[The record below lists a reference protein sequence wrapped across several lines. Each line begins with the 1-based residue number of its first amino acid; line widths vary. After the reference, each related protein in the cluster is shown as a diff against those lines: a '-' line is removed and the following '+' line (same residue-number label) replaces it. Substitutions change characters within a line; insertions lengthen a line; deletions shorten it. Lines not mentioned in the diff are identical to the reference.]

1 MTYFSST
8 SIVILLLFQACQ
20 HTLFEDARSYGFK
33 NKLILVS
40 AESAG
45 NGLYNFIVPLRAYY
59 RPRKELNPIVLLL
72 ESMWVCMFWIS
83 WVVILMLTNITRE
96 CRWPTSEPLSQKQ
109 WEAGFSLSTQLR
121 RTIRPFRVT
130 VSMVGEMLN
139 IVWTTLSKIW
149 HLGFVIDKGNKWEC
163 Q

>member
-1 MTYFSST
+1 MRAHIGGVGTASKGRKCLFSNELICQIKLNDHVVLQVDERIPTKFSIHWQLSHFMPPSPRQDAFLLPAHGQGTGFQSFYYFYLAYFLSP

-72 ESMWVCMFWIS
+72 ESM
-83 WVVILMLTNITRE
+83 
-96 CRWPTSEPLSQKQ
+96 
-109 WEAGFSLSTQLR
+109 
-121 RTIRPFRVT
+121 
-130 VSMVGEMLN
+130 
-139 IVWTTLSKIW
+139 
-149 HLGFVIDKGNKWEC
+149 
-163 Q
+163 